1 LILPADLKVRSFLGA
16 DAVSF
21 SEIGTLARCE
31 SAWQYGYTGEREE
44 TGASKAMALGTEVHR
59 LWGQYQMDAPYAD
72 TEDATAAW
80 LMNRYAEYYD
90 CRLNTID
97 VEVPVVAKLPGGPY
111 FFGFADAL
119 FAYKRE
125 LWVGELK
132 TTATLTNVDYLEQT
146 LQTPLYVWALRQ
158 MGVPVVG
165 AMLDVIRSYKPVRKE
180 LPLADSF
187 DRRWHRW
194 SDAELVPKVAE
205 AMSANLV
212 RQDLES
218 GRRIP
223 LRNIGSSCSW
233 CSSQAVC
240 FGLDVELADEDE
252 VQPLQSRRGHGPDTP
267 F

>member
-1 LILPADLKVRSFLGA
+1 MILPADIKVRSFLGA

-31 SAWQYGYTGEREE
+31 AAWQYAYCGEREE
-44 TGASKAMALGTEVHR
+44 TGPSAAMALGTDTHA
-59 LWGQYQMDAPYAD
+59 LWGRWHMEGTLPSED
-72 TEDATAAW
+72 TTAAW
-80 LMNRYAEYYD
+80 LMERYALRYPAHRNPLK
-90 CRLNTID
+90 CID
-97 VEVPVVAKLPGGPY
+97 VEVPVAAKLPGGPY
-111 FFGFADAL
+111 FFGFGDAL

-132 TTATLTNVDYLEQT
+132 TTATLTNVDYLAQT

-165 AMLDVIRSYKPVRKE
+165 AMLDVIRSYRPVRKE

-194 SDAELVPKVAE
+194 SDSELVPKVAE

-223 LRNIGSSCSW
+223 LRNVGSSCSW
-233 CSSQAVC
+233 CSSNAQC
-240 FGLDVELADEDE
+240 FGLDVEIADESD
-252 VQPLQSRRGHGPDTP
+252 DA